1 MRFNL
6 INSKFFLMAY
16 KDEPKKQGQDTRKS
30 DQTGSGQNVSDQG
43 RKGDSGRR
51 DLSEESQEEN
61 QQGSTNERTQPDQSG
76 RNQPKVTN
84 QDTSV
89 TNQDEQEDVDE
100 NSGSASRGNQP
111 STRSE
116 QPEIDTPI
124 HDTEKTEKKIPD
136 R

>member
-1 MRFNL
+1 
-6 INSKFFLMAY
+6 MAY

-30 DQTGSGQNVSDQG
+30 DQAGSGQNVSDQG
-43 RKGDSGRR
+43 KQGDSGRR
-51 DLSEESQEEN
+51 DLSEEGQEKN
-61 QQGSTNERTQPDQSG
+61 QEGSTSD

-89 TNQDEQEDVDE
+89 TNRDEQEDVDE

-124 HDTEKTEKKIPD
+124 HDTEKTEKKVPD

>member
-1 MRFNL
+1 
-6 INSKFFLMAY
+6 MAY
-16 KDEPKKQGQDTRKS
+16 KDEPKKQGQETRKS

-43 RKGDSGRR
+43 KQGDGSRR
-51 DLSEESQEEN
+51 DLSEEGQGKN
-61 QQGSTNERTQPDQSG
+61 QQGSMDDRSQNSNQPDQTG

-89 TNQDEQEDVDE
+89 TNREDQEDVDE
-100 NSGSASRGNQP
+100 NSGSGVRGDQP

-116 QPEIDTPI
+116 QPEVDTPI
-124 HDTEKTEKKIPD
+124 HDTEKTEKKVPD

>member
-1 MRFNL
+1 
-6 INSKFFLMAY
+6 MAQQ
-16 KDEPKKQGQDTRKS
+16 DDPKKQRKDARKS
-30 DQTGSGQNVSDQG
+30 DQTSSGQDVSGQG
-43 RKGDSGRR
+43 RQGDRGRR
-51 DLSEESQEEN
+51 DLSEEGQEKN
-61 QQGSTNERTQPDQSG
+61 QQGNTSDRTQPDQPG

-100 NSGSASRGNQP
+100 NSGSVSRGNQP
-111 STRSE
+111 SERSE

-124 HDTEKTEKKIPD
+124 YDTEKTEKKIPD